1 LRIRAHLDTLPPTP
15 LSPFLH
21 FKKASRPMQFGKNIG
36 FSLLGVWLII
46 NGLIGLLALHF
57 EGLGMLMA
65 ILALASGILILVGR

>member
-1 LRIRAHLDTLPPTP
+1 LRIRAPLDTLPPAAP
-15 LSPFLH
+15 SPFFH

-57 EGLGMLMA
+57 EGLGMLMT
-65 ILALASGILILVGR
+65 ILALAAGVLILAGR